1 MLNEN
6 YFLKIPQVGC
16 WKAAIPQART
26 PCRGRRKQRQRERW
40 VKNLGS
46 GDTNTIW
53 TVTEGEGERERLL
66 HPAKLRR
73 GRRMSKQR
81 EERRKA
87 KTGAQESKGDWNGKG
102 DLSSMALS
110 VAEGKTKMLSTSTS
124 PFGAHM
130 TSG

>member
-1 MLNEN
+1 MLDCRNRR
-6 YFLKIPQVGC
+6 L
-16 WKAAIPQART
+16 T
-26 PCRGRRKQRQRERW
+26 PCRERGESRGRERW

-87 KTGAQESKGDWNGKG
+87 KTGAQESKGDWKG
-102 DLSSMALS
+102 GRSIIDGFVRGRVQNKNAQHVLLS
-110 VAEGKTKMLSTSTS
+110 VWDICDVRMSDGSNV
-124 PFGAHM
+124 
-130 TSG
+130 

>member
-1 MLNEN
+1 M
-6 YFLKIPQVGC
+6 
-16 WKAAIPQART
+16 
-26 PCRGRRKQRQRERW
+26 
-40 VKNLGS
+40 KNLGS

-53 TVTEGEGERERLL
+53 TVTEGERERLL

-81 EERRKA
+81 EERMKA
-87 KTGAQESKGDWNGKG
+87 KTGAQSKGDWGGNGKG

-110 VAEGKTKMLSTSTS
+110 VAEGKTKMLSTSFS

-130 TSG
+130 TYGWGIK

>member
-1 MLNEN
+1 M
-6 YFLKIPQVGC
+6 VDGC
-16 WKAAIPQART
+16 NPTQT
-26 PCRGRRKQRQRERW
+26 LCRGRRKQRQRERW

-53 TVTEGEGERERLL
+53 TVTEGERERLL

-81 EERRKA
+81 EERMKA
-87 KTGAQESKGDWNGKG
+87 KTGAQSKGDWNGKG

-110 VAEGKTKMLSTSTS
+110 VAEGKTKMLSTSS
-124 PFGAHM
+124 SSVLAHI
-130 TSG
+130 

>member
-1 MLNEN
+1 M
-6 YFLKIPQVGC
+6 
-16 WKAAIPQART
+16 AAIAQGRPAEEGES
-26 PCRGRRKQRQRERW
+26 RGRERERERW

-87 KTGAQESKGDWNGKG
+87 KTGAQESKGDWKGG

-124 PFGAHM
+124 PFGAYV